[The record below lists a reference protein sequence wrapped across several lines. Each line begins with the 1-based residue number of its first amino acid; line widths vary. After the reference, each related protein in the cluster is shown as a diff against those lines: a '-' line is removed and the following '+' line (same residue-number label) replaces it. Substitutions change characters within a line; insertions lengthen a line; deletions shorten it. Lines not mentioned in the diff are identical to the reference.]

1 MELIF
6 LEPTFV
12 KAVLEEGYEDAA
24 DSKRSWWRGITGVSG
39 RTHSAPVR
47 GARLLDWNYKA
58 EI

>member
-6 LEPTFV
+6 LESTFV

-47 GARLLDWNYKA
+47 GARLLD
-58 EI
+58 